1 MAFYR
6 LYMVTRPGPGPT
18 LSFFWCYLHHLY
30 WYPIN
35 IIKYYQWY
43 LQHFFG
49 LCIYIYYMD
58 HLYPIGS
65 FRLQQS
71 SHHIQV
77 SIGRCRVN
85 RRPAVLSVAVRI
97 CPGLAGKN
105 GGLSLISLTKKRGFY
120 QENIWSLAI
129 EKHLPWIRIVSPKDR
144 DLRDIN
150 IEI

>member
-18 LSFFWCYLHHLY
+18 LSFFWCYLQLKKSVEHHLY

-43 LQHFFG
+43 LQYFFDYV
-49 LCIYIYYMD
+49 YIYMD

-105 GGLSLISLTKKRGFY
+105 GGLSLISLTKKG
-120 QENIWSLAI
+120 I
-129 EKHLPWIRIVSPKDR
+129 LPGKYLEFSYWKTPTMDKDR
-144 DLRDIN
+144 
-150 IEI
+150 EPKG